1 MKPCSSLIA
10 ALPLLC
16 AMASCTEV
24 DLCQAEHPHRSFMD
38 FRFHWKEEYQG
49 NRPDS
54 MGVIAVRPVNILR
67 YEFRITAEE
76 SHNNGILMQP
86 ETERQ
91 PSADTLAPAGT
102 HNLWVRSGEY
112 NFATFG
118 WDEGELVDATDIV
131 DAQGDAATL
140 GSGLTPL
147 YLTYRHYPVDDPK
160 VARAYGEWK
169 DYNAYSDFISSEGV
183 PVCYARVDHVS
194 VPLAQEG
201 TGQVVVDFTPEP
213 LTQDVSFVFH
223 IEKKADVVVDS
234 LTAEISGIPSTMEL
248 TTGLILAQKTYKL
261 LFRPTYAALPSAAD
275 SASAEALRCEASV
288 NIPGI
293 VRSHTEDM
301 VTGPGILQIA
311 IYTHYDYE
319 EEGTQRKAAKVFH
332 AGINLYHT
340 LKERKSLQWDE
351 EENGYR
357 QASRSITVE
366 IGSPLNIDKDG
377 ILNGGSTST
386 GLDQWIPGETFEI
399 EV

>member
-10 ALPLLC
+10 VLPLLC

-118 WDEGELVDATDIV
+118 WDEGELVDATAIW
-131 DAQGDAATL
+131 DAQGDASTL

-147 YLTYRHYPVDDPK
+147 DLTYRHYPVTDPT
-160 VARAYGEWK
+160 VAGAYGEWK
-169 DYNAYSDFISSEGV
+169 DYTAYSDFISSEGA
-183 PVCYARVDHVS
+183 PVFYAQVDPVS
-194 VPLAQEG
+194 V
-201 TGQVVVDFTPEP
+201 
-213 LTQDVSFVFH
+213 H
-223 IEKKADVVVDS
+223 
-234 LTAEISGIPSTMEL
+234 
-248 TTGLILAQKTYKL
+248 
-261 LFRPTYAALPSAAD
+261 
-275 SASAEALRCEASV
+275 
-288 NIPGI
+288 
-293 VRSHTEDM
+293 
-301 VTGPGILQIA
+301 
-311 IYTHYDYE
+311 
-319 EEGTQRKAAKVFH
+319 
-332 AGINLYHT
+332 
-340 LKERKSLQWDE
+340 
-351 EENGYR
+351 
-357 QASRSITVE
+357 
-366 IGSPLNIDKDG
+366 
-377 ILNGGSTST
+377 
-386 GLDQWIPGETFEI
+386 
-399 EV
+399 

>member
-1 MKPCSSLIA
+1 MLGRQRKTTTQHPRGNKKGGTHMKPCSSLIA
-10 ALPLLC
+10 VLPLLC

-118 WDEGELVDATDIV
+118 WDEGELVDAIDIV

-160 VARAYGEWK
+160 VTGAYGEWK

-183 PVCYARVDHVS
+183 PVFYARVDHVS
-194 VPLAQEG
+194 VPLAKEG

-223 IEKKADVVVDS
+223 IEKTADVVVDS

-332 AGINLYHT
+332 HSGNRLT
-340 LKERKSLQWDE
+340 TE
-351 EENGYR
+351 YR
-357 QASRSITVE
+357 QRRYPE
-366 IGSPLNIDKDG
+366 RWQHLDR
-377 ILNGGSTST
+377 T
-386 GLDQWIPGETFEI
+386 GPMDTRRN
-399 EV
+399 V

>member
-10 ALPLLC
+10 VLPLLC

-160 VARAYGEWK
+160 VAGAYGEWK

-183 PVCYARVDHVS
+183 PVFYARVDHVS

-223 IEKKADVVVDS
+223 IEKTADVVVDS

-293 VRSHTEDM
+293 VRSHGHGAGHPANRHLHPLRLRRGRNAKESSQSVPCRHQPLPYLERAQVAAMGRRGERLPASQPKHHSGNRLTTEYRQRRYPERWQHLDR
-301 VTGPGILQIA
+301 TGPMD
-311 IYTHYDYE
+311 T
-319 EEGTQRKAAKVFH
+319 RRNV
-332 AGINLYHT
+332 
-340 LKERKSLQWDE
+340 
-351 EENGYR
+351 
-357 QASRSITVE
+357 
-366 IGSPLNIDKDG
+366 
-377 ILNGGSTST
+377 
-386 GLDQWIPGETFEI
+386 
-399 EV
+399 

>member
-10 ALPLLC
+10 VLPLLC

-118 WDEGELVDATDIV
+118 WDEGELVDAIDIV

-140 GSGLTPL
+140 GSGL

-160 VARAYGEWK
+160 VTGAYGEWK

-183 PVCYARVDHVS
+183 PVFYARVDHVS
-194 VPLAQEG
+194 VPLAKEG

-223 IEKKADVVVDS
+223 IEKTADVVVDRPTNCCS
-234 LTAEISGIPSTMEL
+234 GRHTPPCLLRPTAPRRKRCAVKPPSTFPVSYGAIPKTWSRGRASCKSPFTP
-248 TTGLILAQKTYKL
+248 TTTTK
-261 LFRPTYAALPSAAD
+261 R
-275 SASAEALRCEASV
+275 
-288 NIPGI
+288 
-293 VRSHTEDM
+293 
-301 VTGPGILQIA
+301 
-311 IYTHYDYE
+311 
-319 EEGTQRKAAKVFH
+319 
-332 AGINLYHT
+332 
-340 LKERKSLQWDE
+340 KERKGKQPKCSM
-351 EENGYR
+351 
-357 QASRSITVE
+357 QA
-366 IGSPLNIDKDG
+366 
-377 ILNGGSTST
+377 STST
-386 GLDQWIPGETFEI
+386 IP
-399 EV
+399 

>member
-10 ALPLLC
+10 VLPPPLRHGF
-16 AMASCTEV
+16 MY
-24 DLCQAEHPHRSFMD
+24 RSGLMPGGTPSPFLHD

-131 DAQGDAATL
+131 DTQGDAATL

-147 YLTYRHYPVDDPK
+147 YLTYRHYPGGRSESGGGRMVNG
-160 VARAYGEWK
+160 RITTL
-169 DYNAYSDFISSEGV
+169 NSDFISSEGV
-183 PVCYARVDHVS
+183 PVFYARVDHVS

-223 IEKKADVVVDS
+223 IEKTADVVVDS

-293 VRSHTEDM
+293 VRTIPKTWSRAGHPANRHLHPLRLRRGRNAKESSQSVPCRHQPLPYLERAQIAAMGRRGERLPASQPKHHSGNRLTTEYRQRRYPERWQHLDR
-301 VTGPGILQIA
+301 TGPMD
-311 IYTHYDYE
+311 T
-319 EEGTQRKAAKVFH
+319 RRNV
-332 AGINLYHT
+332 
-340 LKERKSLQWDE
+340 
-351 EENGYR
+351 
-357 QASRSITVE
+357 
-366 IGSPLNIDKDG
+366 
-377 ILNGGSTST
+377 
-386 GLDQWIPGETFEI
+386 
-399 EV
+399 

>member
-1 MKPCSSLIA
+1 
-10 ALPLLC
+10 
-16 AMASCTEV
+16 MASCTEV

-118 WDEGELVDATDIV
+118 WDEGELVDAIDIV

-160 VARAYGEWK
+160 VTGAYGEWK

-183 PVCYARVDHVS
+183 PVFYARVDHVS
-194 VPLAQEG
+194 VPLAKEG

-223 IEKKADVVVDS
+223 IEKTADVVVDS

-248 TTGLILAQKTYKL
+248 TTGL
-261 LFRPTYAALPSAAD
+261 
-275 SASAEALRCEASV
+275 
-288 NIPGI
+288 
-293 VRSHTEDM
+293 
-301 VTGPGILQIA
+301 ILQIA

>member
-10 ALPLLC
+10 VLPLLC

-160 VARAYGEWK
+160 VAGAYGEWK

-183 PVCYARVDHVS
+183 PVFYARVDHVS

-223 IEKKADVVVDS
+223 IEKTADVVVDS

-248 TTGLILAQKTYKL
+248 TLSLIH
-261 LFRPTYAALPSAAD
+261 
-275 SASAEALRCEASV
+275 
-288 NIPGI
+288 I
-293 VRSHTEDM
+293 
-301 VTGPGILQIA
+301 
-311 IYTHYDYE
+311 
-319 EEGTQRKAAKVFH
+319 
-332 AGINLYHT
+332 
-340 LKERKSLQWDE
+340 
-351 EENGYR
+351 
-357 QASRSITVE
+357 
-366 IGSPLNIDKDG
+366 
-377 ILNGGSTST
+377 
-386 GLDQWIPGETFEI
+386 
-399 EV
+399 

>member
-10 ALPLLC
+10 VLPLLC

-160 VARAYGEWK
+160 VAGAYGEWK

-183 PVCYARVDHVS
+183 PVFYARVDHVS

-223 IEKKADVVVDS
+223 IEKTADVVVDS

-275 SASAEALRCEASV
+275 SASAEALRCEA
-288 NIPGI
+288 
-293 VRSHTEDM
+293 
-301 VTGPGILQIA
+301 
-311 IYTHYDYE
+311 YDLAETIRDKKDEYDFSPYE
-319 EEGTQRKAAKVFH
+319 EEGRQRKAAKVFH

>member
-1 MKPCSSLIA
+1 M
-10 ALPLLC
+10 
-16 AMASCTEV
+16 T
-24 DLCQAEHPHRSFMD
+24 
-38 FRFHWKEEYQG
+38 G
-49 NRPDS
+49 
-54 MGVIAVRPVNILR
+54 
-67 YEFRITAEE
+67 
-76 SHNNGILMQP
+76 
-86 ETERQ
+86 
-91 PSADTLAPAGT
+91 
-102 HNLWVRSGEY
+102 
-112 NFATFG
+112 
-118 WDEGELVDATDIV
+118 
-131 DAQGDAATL
+131 
-140 GSGLTPL
+140 
-147 YLTYRHYPVDDPK
+147 
-160 VARAYGEWK
+160 AYGEWK

-183 PVCYARVDHVS
+183 PVFYARVDHVS
-194 VPLAQEG
+194 VPLAKEG

-223 IEKKADVVVDS
+223 IEKTADVVVDS

-261 LFRPTYAALPSAAD
+261 LFRPTYAALPSAAW
-275 SASAEALRCEASV
+275 RCEASV

-351 EENGYR
+351 EENG
-357 QASRSITVE
+357 SITVE